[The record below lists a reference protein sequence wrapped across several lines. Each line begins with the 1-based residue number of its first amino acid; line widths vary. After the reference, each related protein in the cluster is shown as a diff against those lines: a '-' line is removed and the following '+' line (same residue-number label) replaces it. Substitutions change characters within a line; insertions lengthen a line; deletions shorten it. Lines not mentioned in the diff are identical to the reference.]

1 VLTAG
6 SSILDVHVGRRLA
19 VVRPQSALARVRDAV
34 ATAHLDATHK
44 QSLKTCL
51 EARTCLENESP
62 YLEKSG
68 SVLHF
73 LQAYLCSFT

>member
-1 VLTAG
+1 MLTAG

-44 QSLKTCL
+44 QSLKR
-51 EARTCLENESP
+51 AWRHGRAW
-62 YLEKSG
+62 KMK
-68 SVLHF
+68 VR
-73 LQAYLCSFT
+73 A